1 MRRKTRPLD
10 PPAVSLFPFLAVL
23 LCTMGSLI
31 ILLVFFVG
39 QAQRAQTAEAA
50 PDPIIEEPAAP
61 VSDPFPSRDR
71 EERERAYRDALAR
84 KAEFEAALRE
94 LSARREEGARLLAA
108 VREELSRDESQSGYL
123 RGQVDELEVVETQL
137 GKLAAGSARDRLV
150 SQAEALRKRI
160 EDQKTEVE
168 RARQAAASRPPS
180 YAIIPYTGPNQ
191 TRRRPLYIE
200 CREDSIVLQP
210 EGIVLDDDDFRGP
223 MGPGNPLAA
232 TVRSMADHIRRHAQ
246 ATGEATIPYPLLIVR
261 PDGILTYY
269 VAREALQ
276 VLGFDFGYELIE
288 QDWKVEYQK
297 PNPELTR
304 HGQRALEVARQ
315 RQRELIAAA
324 PRLYG
329 SSARGRML
337 SGQMPGG
344 SEGSGGDDLPGGNG
358 SGRGKSGKGNGK
370 GSDSNGLV
378 VEGSGLPGSSVGG
391 NRALGAY
398 PGGTG
403 GAAGDGKKARPDAS
417 ATRRDAKGQLV
428 QGDANVKGN
437 GTGQGNGNGSGP
449 ALGEPG
455 GSAAGESDLNGELYG
470 LGPTGGPGG
479 AGKSTNGKSPGGT
492 SANEKD
498 LAFRPQGG
506 TPEPG
511 TGYGSGSGEPNGAGG
526 YPTGQGSDAT
536 AGLVVPGQA
545 SRDAQMAKE
554 AEGNRPSS
562 GRRPG
567 EVSPRP
573 SLRGGATAARG
584 ARGGSSTG
592 QADGD
597 SAGVGSP
604 SGSSSGKAGGGSGG
618 SGGPSNG
625 PSSGMQS
632 LASRRGENWAVPN
645 VGHTVIGVQRPIIL
659 ECHDDR
665 LVVLPER
672 KVIPLDTRTVDV
684 IDQLVKVVHDHT
696 NTWGTAGEGFY
707 WRPELV
713 CRVAPDGA
721 TRFAELRDLLDGSG
735 LDVRQAQ
742 RR

>member
-10 PPAVSLFPFLAVL
+10 PPTVSLFPFLAVL

-31 ILLVFFVG
+31 VLLVFFVG
-39 QAQRAQTAEAA
+39 QAQRAETAEAA
-50 PDPIIEEPAAP
+50 PEPTIEEPAAP

-71 EERERAYRDALAR
+71 EERERAYRDALAK
-84 KAEFEAALRE
+84 KAELEEALRE

-108 VREELSRDESQSGYL
+108 VREELSRDESQSGHL
-123 RGQVDELEVVETQL
+123 RGQVDELEAVETQL
-137 GKLAAGSARDRLV
+137 AKLAAGSGRDRLV
-150 SQAEALRKRI
+150 SQADALRKRI
-160 EDQKTEVE
+160 EDQKMEVE

-246 ATGEATIPYPLLIVR
+246 STGEATVPYPLLIVR
-261 PDGILTYY
+261 PNGILTYY

-288 QDWKVEYQK
+288 QDWKVEYQT

-329 SSARGRML
+329 SSTRGRML
-337 SGQMPGG
+337 SGQTPSGG
-344 SEGSGGDDLPGGNG
+344 GGGGDDLPGGNG
-358 SGRGKSGKGNGK
+358 SGRGKSGKGNK
-370 GSDSNGLV
+370 GSDSSGLV
-378 VEGSGLPGSSVGG
+378 VEGSGMPGSNVGG

-398 PGGTG
+398 PGQAGN
-403 GAAGDGKKARPDAS
+403 AAGEGNKARPDAS

-428 QGDANVKGN
+428 QGDPNAQGI
-437 GTGQGNGNGSGP
+437 GSGNGNGTGP

-455 GSAAGESDLNGELYG
+455 GSATRESDLNGELYG
-470 LGPTGGPGG
+470 LGPTGGLGG
-479 AGKSTNGKSPGGT
+479 TGNSASGKSPGGT
-492 SANEKD
+492 STNVKD

-506 TPEPG
+506 TPDAG
-511 TGYGSGSGEPNGAGG
+511 SGNGSGSGNPGTAGG
-526 YPTGQGSDAT
+526 YPVEQSTDPT

-545 SRDAQMAKE
+545 SRDAQMAQQ
-554 AEGNRPSS
+554 AEDKRPSS

-567 EVSPRP
+567 EISPRP

-584 ARGGSSTG
+584 ARGQG
-592 QADGD
+592 DGD
-597 SAGVGSP
+597 GAGVGSP
-604 SGSSSGKAGGGSGG
+604 SGSSSGKASGGSGG

-625 PSSGMQS
+625 PSSGQQS

-672 KVIPLDTRTVDV
+672 KVIPLDTRTIDV
-684 IDQLVKVVHDHT
+684 IDQLVRVVHDHT

-721 TRFAELRDLLDGSG
+721 QRFAELRDLLDGSG